1 MVLNPLG
8 CAEDGY
14 GKNSL
19 PHAIEKKPVQ
29 RLWFR
34 AETVALTSAS
44 ASTGQADEQNENESV
59 YFWREFASH
68 STSGI
73 NWDLHWNP
81 LTTN

>member
-19 PHAIEKKPVQ
+19 PHAIEEKPVQ

-34 AETVALTSAS
+34 AETVALTAAS
-44 ASTGQADEQNENESV
+44 ASTGQADEQNEN
-59 YFWREFASH
+59 FTFGANLLRTPHLAS
-68 STSGI
+68 TGI
-73 NWDLHWNP
+73 CNGIH
-81 LTTN
+81 